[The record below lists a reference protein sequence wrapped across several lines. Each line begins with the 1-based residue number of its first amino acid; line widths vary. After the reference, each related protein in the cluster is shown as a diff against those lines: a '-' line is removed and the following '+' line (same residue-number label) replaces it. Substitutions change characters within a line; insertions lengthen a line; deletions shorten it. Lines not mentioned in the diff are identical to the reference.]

1 MALVFSTQSPAY
13 YQEFCQHMA
22 QIKLNTLQ
30 IVLMANYENLLI
42 QIILMAHICWKGT
55 IQIKDMFQIVA
66 TWLQFST
73 KEYISLS
80 PWMPFFKLHNT
91 RGGNRKNDLY
101 NHFCSTLILAV
112 LESGIQCA
120 HFEPTYVS
128 FDALGL
134 TLEGLKVY

>member
-1 MALVFSTQSPAY
+1 
-13 YQEFCQHMA
+13 MA

-73 KEYISLS
+73 EEYIVNKNAKSQQQTQNRSLE
-80 PWMPFFKLHNT
+80 LLLN
-91 RGGNRKNDLY
+91 
-101 NHFCSTLILAV
+101 
-112 LESGIQCA
+112 QQ
-120 HFEPTYVS
+120 
-128 FDALGL
+128 
-134 TLEGLKVY
+134 

>member
-1 MALVFSTQSPAY
+1 
-13 YQEFCQHMA
+13 MA

-73 KEYISLS
+73 KEYI
-80 PWMPFFKLHNT
+80 
-91 RGGNRKNDLY
+91 
-101 NHFCSTLILAV
+101 
-112 LESGIQCA
+112 
-120 HFEPTYVS
+120 
-128 FDALGL
+128 ALG
-134 TLEGLKVY
+134 TVHIFEEPPPPYAACVNGPLE

>member
-1 MALVFSTQSPAY
+1 
-13 YQEFCQHMA
+13 MA

-73 KEYISLS
+73 KEYVMWNMKEERFIEQL
-80 PWMPFFKLHNT
+80 
-91 RGGNRKNDLY
+91 R
-101 NHFCSTLILAV
+101 V
-112 LESGIQCA
+112 
-120 HFEPTYVS
+120 
-128 FDALGL
+128 
-134 TLEGLKVY
+134 